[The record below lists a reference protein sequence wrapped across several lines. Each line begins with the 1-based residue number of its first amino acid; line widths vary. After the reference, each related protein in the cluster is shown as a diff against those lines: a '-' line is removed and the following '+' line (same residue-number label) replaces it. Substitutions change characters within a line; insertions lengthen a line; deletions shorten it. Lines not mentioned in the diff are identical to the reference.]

1 MLYDQSIFSLVII
14 LFILITFS
22 FEYPLMLVRETLDHY
37 TFLGKLPTYPSPKA
51 TITLTFN
58 LEQNVGSGEG

>member
-14 LFILITFS
+14 LFILTTFS

-37 TFLGKLPTYPSPKA
+37 TFLGKLPTYPSPKG
-51 TITLTFN
+51 TITLTFH

>member
-51 TITLTFN
+51 TITLAFH

>member
-1 MLYDQSIFSLVII
+1 
-14 LFILITFS
+14 
-22 FEYPLMLVRETLDHY
+22 MLVRETLDHY

-51 TITLTFN
+51 TITLTFH